1 VLDFEKGLSD
11 LVGYGVWAAEEA
23 SMEFEAPLMCVIEGV
38 GVAERLIGTDLFV
51 FGVRNGDPDGERV
64 WEGSFEKGG
73 RRAGSRQRGG
83 LVGS

>member
-1 VLDFEKGLSD
+1 LLDFEKGLSD
-11 LVGYGVWAAEEA
+11 LVGYGVWAAEE
-23 SMEFEAPLMCVIEGV
+23 VEGV

-73 RRAGSRQRGG
+73 RRAGSRQRGR